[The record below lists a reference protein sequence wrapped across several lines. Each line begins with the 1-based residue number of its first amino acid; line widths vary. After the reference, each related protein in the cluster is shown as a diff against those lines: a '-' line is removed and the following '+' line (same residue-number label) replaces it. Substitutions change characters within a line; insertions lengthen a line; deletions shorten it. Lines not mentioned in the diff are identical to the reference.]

1 MINKT
6 KWLNTLPKL
15 NNNIEDETLQ
25 LDHEKWIST
34 ISKKQH
40 HNSFTKYSILGVI
53 FVFGLLLISALKNET
68 RNLQKE
74 INDLVDLNKDIK
86 FNLQQAV
93 LDNEVITSPENIS
106 QLAKEYLGD
115 DFVHYKKSQIKD
127 INEINIQSKII
138 NKKIVKK
145 KSIKIAKIIKSETA
159 KTIKNKKAELK
170 KLKEMYSD
178 PKSIPKEMSVVVAQ
192 RIEKRKNDL
201 KSLYDSPSDIITF
214 DRIQRWGVVQVVKLF
229 LGMPI
234 VPGR

>member
-6 KWLNTLPKL
+6 KWVNTLPKL
-15 NNNIEDETLQ
+15 NNIDDETLQ
-25 LDHEKWIST
+25 LDHEKWVST

-40 HNSFTKYSILGVI
+40 NNSFTKYSILGVI

-74 INDLVDLNKDIK
+74 INHLVDKNKDIK
-86 FNLQQAV
+86 FNLRQAA

-106 QLAKEYLGD
+106 KLAKEYLGD
-115 DFVHYKKSQIKD
+115 EFVHYKKSQIKN
-127 INEINIQSKII
+127 INEIGIQSKIM
-138 NKKIVKK
+138 NKEILNKENN
-145 KSIKIAKIIKSETA
+145 KIAKIIKSETE

-170 KLKEMYSD
+170 KLKEIYSD
-178 PKSIPKEMSVVVAQ
+178 PKSIPKEMRVAVAKK
-192 RIEKRKNDL
+192 IKKRKNDL
-201 KSLYDSPSDIITF
+201 KSLYDSPSDMITY
-214 DRIQRWGVVQVVKLF
+214 DRIARWSVVQVVKLF